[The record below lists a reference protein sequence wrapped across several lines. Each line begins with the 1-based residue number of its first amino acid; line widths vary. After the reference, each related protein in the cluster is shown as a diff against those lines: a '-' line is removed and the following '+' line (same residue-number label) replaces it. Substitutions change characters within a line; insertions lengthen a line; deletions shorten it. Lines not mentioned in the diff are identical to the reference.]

1 MATRKGTKL
10 VKANVEMAGLGDA
23 IEVVT
28 KATGIEKAVKLFSE
42 ITGIDCGC
50 DERKAKL
57 NQLFPFRNVN
67 CLNEEDHKYLTD
79 FFGVPQHEIP
89 PIVQRDLT
97 KIYKNVFGINLEQS
111 SCSSCWRDYIGQLR
125 KVFNEYGKDGQ

>member
-1 MATRKGTKL
+1 MATGKRTKV
-10 VKANVEMAGLGDA
+10 VKANVELAGLGDA

-50 DERKAKL
+50 DERKLKL
-57 NQLFPFRNVN
+57 NKLFPFKNVN
-67 CLNEEDHKYLTD
+67 CLNEEDHKYLD
-79 FFGVPQHEIP
+79 QFFSVPQYEIP

-97 KIYKNVFGINLEQS
+97 NIYMNVFGVNLEQS
-111 SCSSCWRDYIGQLR
+111 SCPSCWRDYISELR
-125 KVFNEYGKDGQ
+125 KVYNEYGKDGQ

>member
-79 FFGVPQHEIP
+79 FFSVPQYEIP

-125 KVFNEYGKDGQ
+125 KIYNQY